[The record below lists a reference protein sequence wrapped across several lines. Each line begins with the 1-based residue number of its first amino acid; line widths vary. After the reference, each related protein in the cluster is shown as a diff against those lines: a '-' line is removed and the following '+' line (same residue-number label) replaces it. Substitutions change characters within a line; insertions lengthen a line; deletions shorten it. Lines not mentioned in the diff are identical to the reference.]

1 MDNPYS
7 SPSHNDHEEM
17 PRLSPAMWFERVIAG
32 LFWGWVW
39 SALVG
44 AGWVGLATVAYGDIG
59 RASEAMMG
67 KAWARFASSAFMVS
81 ILASF
86 IGCLVGPLSIGVS
99 RSRVRR
105 PILLSANFG
114 AAFGAVIGTVAA
126 FATEWIAEMYAPRS
140 MLAMW
145 MAIGVSLPVGLLA
158 GWLGGR
164 AVLGRRATASGSVG
178 KTV

>member
-1 MDNPYS
+1 MNTPHS
-7 SPSHNDHEEM
+7 ARSHTESEEA
-17 PRLSPAMWFERVIAG
+17 PRLSPARWFERVMAG

-39 SALVG
+39 SSLVG

-67 KAWARFASSAFMVS
+67 KAWAQFAISAFMVS
-81 ILASF
+81 MLGSF
-86 IGCLVGPLSIGVS
+86 IGCIVGPLSIGAS

-105 PILLSANFG
+105 PILLSSNFG
-114 AAFGAVIGTVAA
+114 GAFGAVIGAVAA
-126 FATEWIAEMYAPRS
+126 FATEWIAERYAPRS
-140 MLAMW
+140 MLGMW
-145 MAIGVSLPVGLLA
+145 MAIGVSLPVGLLG

-164 AVLGRRATASGSVG
+164 AVLGERATAGGSVG